1 MRKRFFCDAGEA
13 WKRSEASPYLCAHFS
28 HALSLYTKQH
38 ETKRARERYRD
49 VSERDHAQQTR
60 ASRMPSK
67 APLGDGEEEEEEEF
81 REISFGYTGGVFYP
95 FERAPFREEEEEE
108 ESIFP
113 RAKRPLLS
121 SVSSSR
127 DEGGGFKRIE
137 TDGRPIVASVAR
149 CPESELVDIER
160 ARAKRLIR
168 AQNVSVVKETTNRV
182 NKVTAERDREVN
194 LYRHAIC
201 GVPFQCLNAIALVE
215 KEEEQRRART
225 RRDEAANC
233 LKIFRDGTVVTRDAK
248 GRAVRCYE
256 GVREVIERRN
266 EYQRTFD
273 VQGIEEEE
281 GRGEMKMVASRDFC
295 GVSVS
300 KTNKSGTFRCEFS
313 TPVMNDNDA
322 LPTDMRF
329 TNQSAC
335 GEFSDCC
342 LRVATEVGTV
352 KTYRPG
358 ESSWVKWDT
367 VSLGLENADGVVR
380 QWHGCYE
387 ATHPRTMLYCDSN
400 RIQFVDE
407 RRPEVLNTRVGGI
420 SATIFTSRDERIQC
434 ASNVLPG
441 TFLFAVGT
449 RKSVKLYDIRK
460 YSPVD
465 PVFSWKH
472 GMHSSPSSVEVRND
486 FRRAFDTTRINN
498 NNNNYISI
506 LAVSHKTGDAM
517 AFETKGVNNTCSES
531 FTMSALSAGIRLVP
545 QSTDAPWGGFQFYPG
560 ETREKAVLPFFAW
573 SEEATGTVYV
583 QNFED
588 VKTKATEE
596 AAITDCVENSMP
608 LSFGHSRR
616 KIRES
621 FDAHSYG
628 KLKRR
633 EPFDISRQLDDEG
646 ELLPH
651 IYNGSSKY
659 VAIDAAWKR
668 EEEMI
673 AENRNYVEE
682 PEDAAAAAAAAA
694 AFVELGTQM
703 MCKAAAAFDL
713 AKRIKV
719 DDDLRELRKHGKTK
733 MNTDDGLY
741 EARGRGHKFQLNPET
756 GENEMIFG
764 GHMCTCPI
772 IGDDGK
778 QCEFTCWRKNRFE
791 AMKTHLWERHKIKS
805 RLFKELVE
813 TGEARKE
820 KNVSGIGRQKTI
832 NAPMSYN
839 FLSIVGEEGNSADY
853 PKHVQSK
860 RDERDEYWEA
870 IGKRAKENLEDQND
884 LRQTVHQI
892 KSIEMEQYQS
902 IDSADVMKRLRNLRE
917 NGWGTILVIDD
928 EDKYEDDEEKERIDL
943 LIGNLENRRPRT
955 GTIQKTKRK
964 GFSRLPLSPGAIS
977 PPKRNKKK
985 ETLEKEKPPSV
996 DVMVK
1001 KKNVFPSAAL
1011 PVNAQPSP
1019 LPAARPP
1026 KSAEEKKN
1034 TNRKKEK
1041 KRGKRPK
1048 EKNKKKKVAGFL

>member
-1 MRKRFFCDAGEA
+1 M
-13 WKRSEASPYLCAHFS
+13 
-28 HALSLYTKQH
+28 
-38 ETKRARERYRD
+38 
-49 VSERDHAQQTR
+49 
-60 ASRMPSK
+60 
-67 APLGDGEEEEEEEF
+67 EEEEEDAEEEDDATTTNNSLLCCWSSSSSLLPPPVE
-81 REISFGYTGGVFYP
+81 REVSFGSIGGGTYP
-95 FERAPFREEEEEE
+95 HEHAPFDDIEFLECDETTTPTTTTTRLPAL
-108 ESIFP
+108 FP
-113 RAKRPLLS
+113 RPKRALLTTTTK
-121 SVSSSR
+121 SSSISSSSFV
-127 DEGGGFKRIE
+127 DVAAC
-137 TDGRPIVASVAR
+137 GRPVVAAR
-149 CPESELVDIER
+149 PPERELEDIER
-160 ARAKRLIR
+160 ARETRMIRHQTWTLVKDANTRKRTEKGKLVEER
-168 AQNVSVVKETTNRV
+168 QREENR
-182 NKVTAERDREVN
+182 
-194 LYRHAIC
+194 YRHATMGI
-201 GVPFQCLNAIALVE
+201 PFACVQTIERLE
-215 KEEEQRRART
+215 KEEEARRTRT
-225 RRDEAANC
+225 RREDTVNC
-233 LKIFRDGTVVTRDAK
+233 LKIFSDGTVLTRDAK
-248 GRAVRCYE
+248 GRLVTSHE
-256 GVREVIERRN
+256 GKREVVETRS

-273 VQGIEEEE
+273 VQAMEEEE
-281 GRGEMKMVASRDFC
+281 GRGEHKMVAARDFC

-300 KTNKSGTFRCEFS
+300 KTYDQRTFQCEFS
-313 TPVMNDNDA
+313 TAVKNDE
-322 LPTDMRF
+322 LPTDMSF

-335 GEFSDCC
+335 GRFSDCC

-407 RRPEVLNTRVGGI
+407 RRPEVLNTRVGGT

-486 FRRAFDTTRINN
+486 FRRAFDTTRINNNN

-703 MCKAAAAFDL
+703 MRKAAAAFDL

>member
-1 MRKRFFCDAGEA
+1 
-13 WKRSEASPYLCAHFS
+13 
-28 HALSLYTKQH
+28 
-38 ETKRARERYRD
+38 
-49 VSERDHAQQTR
+49 
-60 ASRMPSK
+60 MPSK
-67 APLGDGEEEEEEEF
+67 APPGDGEEEEEEEF

-108 ESIFP
+108 SIFP

-127 DEGGGFKRIE
+127 EGGGFKHIE

-160 ARAKRLIR
+160 ARAKRIIHT
-168 AQNVSVVKETTNRV
+168 QNARVVKETTNRV
-182 NKVTAERDREVN
+182 NKVADERDREVN

-342 LRVATEVGTV
+342 LRVATEIGTV

-407 RRPEVLNTRVGGI
+407 RRPEVLNTRVGGT

-486 FRRAFDTTRINN
+486 FRRAFDTTRINNNN

-673 AENRNYVEE
+673 AENRNNVEE

-703 MCKAAAAFDL
+703 MRKAAAAFDL

-870 IGKRAKENLEDQND
+870 IGKRAKQNLEDQND

-928 EDKYEDDEEKERIDL
+928 EDKYEDDEEKKRIDL

-1041 KRGKRPK
+1041 KRGKRSK

>member
-1 MRKRFFCDAGEA
+1 M
-13 WKRSEASPYLCAHFS
+13 
-28 HALSLYTKQH
+28 
-38 ETKRARERYRD
+38 
-49 VSERDHAQQTR
+49 
-60 ASRMPSK
+60 
-67 APLGDGEEEEEEEF
+67 EEEEEEDKTRGGGVGFWSSRGPGEV
-81 REISFGYTGGVFYP
+81 SFGSFGGVTYP
-95 FERAPFREEEEEE
+95 HEHAPFDDDFDDDDIELERDETTPTPNNGRRRRRRRRRRR
-108 ESIFP
+108 SATTTTTTRLPALFP
-113 RAKRPLLS
+113 RPKRDLLTTTS
-121 SVSSSR
+121 FV
-127 DEGGGFKRIE
+127 DVAAC
-137 TDGRPIVASVAR
+137 GRPVVAAR
-149 CPESELVDIER
+149 PPGRELEDIER
-160 ARAKRLIR
+160 ARETRMIRHQTWTLVKDANRRKRTEKGKLVEER
-168 AQNVSVVKETTNRV
+168 QREENR
-182 NKVTAERDREVN
+182 
-194 LYRHAIC
+194 YRHATMGI
-201 GVPFQCLNAIALVE
+201 PFACVQTIERLE
-215 KEEEQRRART
+215 KEEEARRTRT
-225 RRDEAANC
+225 RREDTVNC
-233 LKIFRDGTVVTRDAK
+233 LKIFSDGTVLTRDAK
-248 GRAVRCYE
+248 GRLVTSHE
-256 GVREVIERRN
+256 GKREVVETRS

-273 VQGIEEEE
+273 VQAVEEEE
-281 GRGEMKMVASRDFC
+281 GRGEHKMVAARDFC

-300 KTNKSGTFRCEFS
+300 KTHNQRTFQCEFS
-313 TPVMNDNDA
+313 TAVKNDE
-322 LPTDMRF
+322 LPTDMSF

-335 GEFSDCC
+335 GRFSDCC

-387 ATHPRTMLYCDSN
+387 ATHPRTMLYCDST

-407 RRPEVLNTRVGGI
+407 RRPEVLNTRVGGS
-420 SATIFTSRDERIQC
+420 SATVFTSRDERIQC

-465 PVFSWKH
+465 PMFSWKH

-486 FRRAFDTTRINN
+486 FRRAFDTTRTNNNN

-560 ETREKAVLPFFAW
+560 ETREKDVLPFFAW

-588 VKTKATEE
+588 VKTKPTGE
-596 AAITDCVENSMP
+596 AAITDCMENSIP

-673 AENRNYVEE
+673 AENRNNVEE
-682 PEDAAAAAAAAA
+682 PEDAAAAAASAA

-703 MCKAAAAFDL
+703 MRKAAAAFDL

-733 MNTDDGLY
+733 RNTDDGLY

-778 QCEFTCWRKNRFE
+778 QCEFACWRKNRFE

-870 IGKRAKENLEDQND
+870 IGRRAKENLEDQND

-902 IDSADVMKRLRNLRE
+902 IDSADVMKRLRKLRE

-928 EDKYEDDEEKERIDL
+928 EDKYEDDEEKKRIDL
-943 LIGNLENRRPRT
+943 LIDNLENRRPRT

-964 GFSRLPLSPGAIS
+964 GFSRLPLSPGATS

-985 ETLEKEKPPSV
+985 TLEKEKPPSV

-1001 KKNVFPSAAL
+1001 KKNMFPSAAL

-1041 KRGKRPK
+1041 KRGKMSK

>member
-1 MRKRFFCDAGEA
+1 M
-13 WKRSEASPYLCAHFS
+13 
-28 HALSLYTKQH
+28 
-38 ETKRARERYRD
+38 
-49 VSERDHAQQTR
+49 
-60 ASRMPSK
+60 
-67 APLGDGEEEEEEEF
+67 EEEEAEEDHKTLWS
-81 REISFGYTGGVFYP
+81 REVSFGSIGGVTYP
-95 FERAPFREEEEEE
+95 HEHAPFDDDDDIEL
-108 ESIFP
+108 ESNVFDETKTPNGRRRRRSATTRLPALFP
-113 RAKRPLLS
+113 RPKRALLTTSTSS
-121 SVSSSR
+121 SV
-127 DEGGGFKRIE
+127 DVAAC
-137 TDGRPIVASVAR
+137 GRPVVVAR
-149 CPESELVDIER
+149 PPGRELDDIER
-160 ARAKRLIR
+160 AREKRMIR
-168 AQNVSVVKETTNRV
+168 HQTWTLVKDANTRKRTEKGKLVEERQREENR
-182 NKVTAERDREVN
+182 
-194 LYRHAIC
+194 YRHATMGKPLACVQTIER
-201 GVPFQCLNAIALVE
+201 LE
-215 KEEEQRRART
+215 KEEEARRTRT
-225 RRDEAANC
+225 RREDTVNC
-233 LKIFRDGTVVTRDAK
+233 LKIFSDGTVLTRDAK
-248 GRAVRCYE
+248 GRLVTSHE
-256 GVREVIERRN
+256 GKREVVETRS

-273 VQGIEEEE
+273 VQAVEEEE
-281 GRGEMKMVASRDFC
+281 GRGEHKMVAARDFC

-300 KTNKSGTFRCEFS
+300 KTHNQRTFQCEFS
-313 TPVMNDNDA
+313 TAVKNDE
-322 LPTDMRF
+322 LPTDMSF

-335 GEFSDCC
+335 GRFSDCC

-387 ATHPRTMLYCDSN
+387 ATHPRTMLYCDST
-400 RIQFVDE
+400 RIHSVDE
-407 RRPEVLNTRVGGI
+407 RRPEVLNTRVGGS
-420 SATIFTSRDERIQC
+420 SATVFTSRDERIQC

-465 PVFSWKH
+465 PMFSWKH

-486 FRRAFDTTRINN
+486 FRRAFDTTRTNNNN

-560 ETREKAVLPFFAW
+560 ETREKEVLPFFAW

-588 VKTKATEE
+588 VKTKATGE
-596 AAITDCVENSMP
+596 AAITDCVENSIP

-673 AENRNYVEE
+673 AENRNNVEE
-682 PEDAAAAAAAAA
+682 PEDAAAAAA

-703 MCKAAAAFDL
+703 MRKAAAAFDL

-733 MNTDDGLY
+733 RNTDDGLY

-778 QCEFTCWRKNRFE
+778 QCEFACWRKNRFE

-870 IGKRAKENLEDQND
+870 IGRRAKENLEDQND

-902 IDSADVMKRLRNLRE
+902 IDSADVMKRLRKLRE

-928 EDKYEDDEEKERIDL
+928 EDKYEDDEEKKRIDL
-943 LIGNLENRRPRT
+943 LIDNLENRRPRT

-1001 KKNVFPSAAL
+1001 KKNMFPSAAL

-1041 KRGKRPK
+1041 KRGKRSK